1 MSRKLYDNYFED
13 LINLFPTMNDYLNIP
28 KYSHLKKL
36 YENDISEAHILLQK
50 KIFNKYLKLL
60 SKVKNKNHFDKIL
73 EYTINEYLS
82 SYKYD
87 FHLMPLNHTNN
98 IISNFVEMAS
108 GNSVYEFNSA
118 EDYNNFIIKTTYF
131 TLWIDTSIE
140 NMKNGIIK
148 KLVLSKLLCKLLIN
162 QLKNIVKTR
171 SYINKKGTKL
181 YNQSIEDLLKP
192 KINQV
197 IDFLDKDYYQ
207 YCIDKNGMS
216 SLPNGKSM
224 YRYLAESSI
233 TRKDLTIKK
242 IHQLG
247 LMECDRIRKE
257 MIKVKDE
264 HGYQGSLVQFN
275 KYLKFLPELQY
286 KSRKEVI
293 DTYKKMQSKL
303 NKFIM
308 KKLFK
313 KKISHDY
320 LIEAVPK
327 YNEKYA
333 PSAYYVLGDLNK
345 KRKGKFYIN
354 LGNLK
359 THNKIYVESL
369 SLHEGNPGHHYQITY
384 VNDSNLPLFIKIG
397 SFTAYDEGW
406 ALYCENLGEYNDIL
420 SYYGKLNMEM
430 LRALRLVIDTGIHYY
445 EWSESR
451 CLSFMKRYLFD
462 DEKNILSEIHRYM
475 ANPGQALAYKIGEL
489 SIINLKK
496 KYKGDIKNF
505 HEEVLELGSIPLEIL
520 NKKLSN

>member
-1 MSRKLYDNYFED
+1 
-13 LINLFPTMNDYLNIP
+13 
-28 KYSHLKKL
+28 
-36 YENDISEAHILLQK
+36 
-50 KIFNKYLKLL
+50 
-60 SKVKNKNHFDKIL
+60 
-73 EYTINEYLS
+73 
-82 SYKYD
+82 
-87 FHLMPLNHTNN
+87 
-98 IISNFVEMAS
+98 
-108 GNSVYEFNSA
+108 
-118 EDYNNFIIKTTYF
+118 
-131 TLWIDTSIE
+131 
-140 NMKNGIIK
+140 
-148 KLVLSKLLCKLLIN
+148 
-162 QLKNIVKTR
+162 
-171 SYINKKGTKL
+171 
-181 YNQSIEDLLKP
+181 
-192 KINQV
+192 
-197 IDFLDKDYYQ
+197 
-207 YCIDKNGMS
+207 
-216 SLPNGKSM
+216 
-224 YRYLAESSI
+224 
-233 TRKDLTIKK
+233 
-242 IHQLG
+242 
-247 LMECDRIRKE
+247 
-257 MIKVKDE
+257 
-264 HGYQGSLVQFN
+264 
-275 KYLKFLPELQY
+275 
-286 KSRKEVI
+286 
-293 DTYKKMQSKL
+293 MQSKL